1 MLSYLKALPV
11 VLAAILVTFWLASLA
26 FPEASRRGEIGRL
39 RRDFLLVTMA
49 AFLSPSIWVYVGA
62 LFVLMAFFML
72 RPGDR
77 PQRAAILWALLVLAV
92 PDVGAYLQGLGGIS
106 NFFQVNHI
114 RVLTLGLLLP
124 VVVGMQFGAR
134 CPHPL
139 ALVTDWWVIGYFA
152 IQVGVVVPNATT
164 TVVAREAFIL
174 FVDTLLPY
182 WVFSR
187 AFTTPD
193 GLNSAFRAYVLAMM
207 VMCGLAAFEATVK
220 WPLYDAVPAIWGTY
234 WDLSVFIE
242 RGGFLRAK
250 ASAGHSLVLGYAL
263 VIALGLWLIVK
274 RDVKNRWLAML
285 GDAGFAVGI
294 LAALARGAWLGAV
307 LLLVLL
313 VLMGKGPIKRLL
325 LAGLGLGMMVM
336 LAPLVP
342 QLATFVD
349 LLPFIGRAESENVL
363 YRQRL
368 IEVSLALIAQSP
380 WFGVPGY
387 LNYMEDLRQGQ
398 GIIDI
403 VNSYIAVALN
413 TGLVGLSLFVGAFA
427 SVLWRLLG
435 LRLRL
440 GPSAEGSRVSVG
452 MMATL
457 LASMAVLATTSSIVA
472 VVPLTYMLIGLG
484 VSCSRVHEPVR
495 SSALILGATR

>member
-1 MLSYLKALPV
+1 VSGTISMAYLLAGVLFIRSLGGLSRQETAREGN
-11 VLAAILVTFWLASLA
+11 LA
-26 FPEASRRGEIGRL
+26 G
-39 RRDFLLVTMA
+39 LLGMA
-49 AFLSPSIWVYVGA
+49 
-62 LFVLMAFFML
+62 
-72 RPGDR
+72 
-77 PQRAAILWALLVLAV
+77 LAV
-92 PDVGAYLQGLGGIS
+92 V
-106 NFFQVNHI
+106 
-114 RVLTLGLLLP
+114 
-124 VVVGMQFGAR
+124 
-134 CPHPL
+134 
-139 ALVTDWWVIGYFA
+139 
-152 IQVGVVVPNATT
+152 
-164 TVVAREAFIL
+164 
-174 FVDTLLPY
+174 
-182 WVFSR
+182 
-187 AFTTPD
+187 
-193 GLNSAFRAYVLAMM
+193 
-207 VMCGLAAFEATVK
+207 
-220 WPLYDAVPAIWGTY
+220 
-234 WDLSVFIE
+234 
-242 RGGFLRAK
+242 
-250 ASAGHSLVLGYAL
+250 
-263 VIALGLWLIVK
+263 
-274 RDVKNRWLAML
+274 
-285 GDAGFAVGI
+285 
-294 LAALARGAWLGAV
+294 
-307 LLLVLL
+307 
-313 VLMGKGPIKRLL
+313 LL